1 MGWGCTSLGSALP
14 VLAVEVADNTR
25 ASVNKTPQAVE
36 TRYPPC
42 VQVINE
48 LAYRSSAGP
57 VPICDVEEPEF
68 RYWSTALLEDVQD
81 AVSNAL
87 GQAAKDVEVLRM
99 PDSLN
104 VKLHPF
110 SSFEI
115 ERDCGNMLVTLR
127 KSDGSSVM
135 TEELF
140 YRFDPVSREWLQVSD
155 DVSMTP
161 ALDKP
166 KLTEYLTHGML
177 KKSDAAASSQAAIS
191 GKSAASGNID
201 MKASSREKEK
211 GQAATQVATGTSERQ
226 KEEKFDPLSMHTTG
240 P

>member
-1 MGWGCTSLGSALP
+1 MANFRDFSSGRKHRHAPKEKPHSA
-14 VLAVEVADNTR
+14 
-25 ASVNKTPQAVE
+25 
-36 TRYPPC
+36 
-42 VQVINE
+42 VINE
-48 LAYRSSAGP
+48 LAYRSTAAPAS
-57 VPICDVEEPEF
+57 ICEVEEPEF

-81 AVSNAL
+81 AISNVM

-127 KSDGSSVM
+127 KSDGSSVL
-135 TEELF
+135 TEELY
-140 YRFDPVSREWLQVSD
+140 YRFDPVSHEWLQVSD

-177 KKSDAAASSQAAIS
+177 KNSDAAAPSSSTGSKTHSKDKAARAAPQAAARTGI
-191 GKSAASGNID
+191 N
-201 MKASSREKEK
+201 EK
-211 GQAATQVATGTSERQ
+211 Q
-226 KEEKFDPLSMHTTG
+226 EEKFDPLSMHTTG